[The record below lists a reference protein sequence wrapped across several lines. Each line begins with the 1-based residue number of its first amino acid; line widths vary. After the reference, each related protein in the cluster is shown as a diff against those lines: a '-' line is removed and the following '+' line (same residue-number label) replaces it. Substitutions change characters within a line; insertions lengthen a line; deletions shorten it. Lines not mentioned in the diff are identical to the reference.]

1 MNNFARKCYLVLSS
15 IKAMFRKKISE
26 KRNSETTEQA
36 RWWGPTR
43 EHWGSAK
50 VEKGQSLLTGL
61 YRGRFSNER
70 RLQVFVVEIL
80 EAKSLRT
87 AKKFLFVKFILRNL
101 ETLVPIPWN
110 LGAANEDWILTSK
123 IVAGN
128 VQLSKIYEK
137 TGKLVDTWPKRI
149 YLCRWTGYG
158 FWKMFLSI
166 LKTGYIISLFI

>member
-1 MNNFARKCYLVLSS
+1 
-15 IKAMFRKKISE
+15 MFRKKISE

-43 EHWGSAK
+43 EHWSSAK

-128 VQLSKIYEK
+128 VYLSKIYEK
-137 TGKLVDTWPKRI
+137 NGKTRG
-149 YLCRWTGYG
+149 YLAKTDIFVPLDGVWVLKNVFEYFKNRWYNFTVYLAAWTGVPCWVG
-158 FWKMFLSI
+158 SR
-166 LKTGYIISLFI
+166 

>member
-1 MNNFARKCYLVLSS
+1 MQWLVPFLRVICSASCRSLRPRLVYSVFRWTILLVNVTQFFSLSHVQ
-15 IKAMFRKKISE
+15 KKKISE

-43 EHWGSAK
+43 EHWSSAK

-61 YRGRFSNER
+61 YRGRFSNQR

-110 LGAANEDWILTSK
+110 LGAANEDCILTGK

-128 VQLSKIYEK
+128 V
-137 TGKLVDTWPKRI
+137 
-149 YLCRWTGYG
+149 
-158 FWKMFLSI
+158 
-166 LKTGYIISLFI
+166 